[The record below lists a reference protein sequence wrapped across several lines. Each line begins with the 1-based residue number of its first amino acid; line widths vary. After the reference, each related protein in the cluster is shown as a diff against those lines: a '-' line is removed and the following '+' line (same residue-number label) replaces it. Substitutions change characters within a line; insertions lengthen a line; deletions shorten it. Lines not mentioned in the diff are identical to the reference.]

1 MHVAFK
7 GFRNPQTMSMFQSHD
22 RHTLNA
28 VALRDLHKGSTVDLG
43 EMQTFSHEG
52 KPTLA
57 LPMQHAGEAHYLLVE
72 DISAEA
78 YEMVGWWRTAKSRA
92 ENEQGTYGVR
102 KASASA
108 KTRLEKDITVLV
120 KNYCTAP
127 AHA

>member
-78 YEMVGWWRTAKSRA
+78 YEMVAGGARQKAARKTSREPTAFAKQARA
-92 ENEQGTYGVR
+92 RRRVLR
-102 KASASA
+102 K
-108 KTRLEKDITVLV
+108 TL
-120 KNYCTAP
+120 P
-127 AHA
+127 FW